1 MMKMIMKRTIVIG
14 VLVLLGGSVAASP
27 TGGRMADLLYANSLY
42 GISNPLPSP
51 ALTPYAL
58 SVRQIRRQKR
68 EDITV
73 GILGNM
79 LVPGLGS
86 AIIGDPN
93 AKVLVAGYGIS
104 ILAAVLGVE
113 VIALGSIGHQQSAIN
128 PLPWEILS
136 GVGLGSATFF
146 YVWGLFSPAH
156 YVRRK
161 DYSK

>member
-1 MMKMIMKRTIVIG
+1 MKRALSIG
-14 VLVLLGGSVAASP
+14 MLLLIAAGAASAASARS
-27 TGGRMADLLYANSLY
+27 GRMADFLYANSLY

-51 ALTPYAL
+51 GLTPFALTAL
-58 SVRQIRRQKR
+58 QIRRQKR
-68 EDITV
+68 EDTTV

-93 AKVLVAGYGIS
+93 AKVLVAGYGLS
-104 ILAAVLGVE
+104 ILAAVIGVE
-113 VIALGSIGHQQSAIN
+113 VIALGSIGHQQSPIN

-136 GVGLGSATFF
+136 GVGLGSATTF
-146 YVWGLFSPAH
+146 YIWGLFSPAH
-156 YVRRK
+156 YVRGK